1 MISDHH
7 NPVKCVFVG
16 RDAKRAGP
24 GYRGE
29 GAGGLFP
36 VVVRGL

>member
-1 MISDHH
+1 MISNHH
-7 NPVKCVFVG
+7 KPVKCVFVG

-24 GYRGE
+24 WYRGE
-29 GAGGLFP
+29 GGGGLFS